1 MGKAMG
7 FAVNAFKAFLGFQ
20 IGKFFLDS
28 AAGIEKT
35 QTQLKTLTGS
45 AQQADKIFNEL
56 LDVAKQSPFSFEEL
70 TGAAAKLKAF
80 GVETEDVVKT
90 TTQLGKVAAATGQQ
104 IDGIAL
110 AYGQVLAKGRLQ
122 GEELLQFQERG
133 IPLAKELQNELGVTG
148 AAFSK
153 MVSQGQISSQQ
164 VVEAFN
170 RMTGANG
177 QFNSAF
183 ENTANLL
190 TTKLTNLQ
198 SAVTLFASAFTNAFG
213 PVIKTALDGATMLIE
228 KLTKAIL
235 LSADAGKL
243 TQEEI
248 RGIKEEARKIA
259 ESKVDKPWLNAAKAS
274 RIYNE
279 ELDKGV
285 RKLIDQKLK
294 QGEITNALYDDVEAH
309 KKKMQLQ
316 QQSIDQTKLEAAA
329 KKNIASINTENS
341 QALGAEMQ
349 ILNNKQSVMQAV
361 LNAERSVNNAKLEQA
376 NADLQSAKT
385 QEARE
390 AAAKRIYSLTIS
402 NAKLEYEAAIAAA
415 KAEEQKVAA
424 ALRHAQILAEKQKT
438 LLQEAIAAKKV
449 TQAHYDAVE
458 QAKRAVNV
466 AEDNLQAQNQITLA
480 VKEGAAATLEA
491 KPS

>member
-1 MGKAMG
+1 MAQSYQVDIVTKVTNLSSVAKLERALENITKEQTRVDRASAKAASGIRTFGRNSSTATGQVQKLGRAAQDASTKTTGMGKAMG

-177 QFNSAF
+177 QFNNAF

-213 PVIKTALDGATMLIE
+213 PIIKSALDGATMLIE
-228 KLTKAIL
+228 KMTKAICYL
-235 LSADAGKL
+235 L
-243 TQEEI
+243 
-248 RGIKEEARKIA
+248 
-259 ESKVDKPWLNAAKAS
+259 
-274 RIYNE
+274 
-279 ELDKGV
+279 
-285 RKLIDQKLK
+285 
-294 QGEITNALYDDVEAH
+294 
-309 KKKMQLQ
+309 
-316 QQSIDQTKLEAAA
+316 
-329 KKNIASINTENS
+329 
-341 QALGAEMQ
+341 
-349 ILNNKQSVMQAV
+349 MQA
-361 LNAERSVNNAKLEQA
+361 S
-376 NADLQSAKT
+376 
-385 QEARE
+385 
-390 AAAKRIYSLTIS
+390 
-402 NAKLEYEAAIAAA
+402 
-415 KAEEQKVAA
+415 
-424 ALRHAQILAEKQKT
+424 
-438 LLQEAIAAKKV
+438 
-449 TQAHYDAVE
+449 
-458 QAKRAVNV
+458 
-466 AEDNLQAQNQITLA
+466 
-480 VKEGAAATLEA
+480 
-491 KPS
+491 